1 MRRMEGGSVS
11 SGRSACV
18 PGGGR
23 WVDRHDDGNGRQTF
37 CRRETKGPRSRVLT
51 EAMKVDIV
59 FVYLCLVCVVSPA
72 SPRRVCVCVSWSAR
86 DWGGVA
92 RKIPSDESGE
102 TTAGSTRL
110 VTADSRLDGVEE
122 RSRGRVPLLSLRER
136 ASGATTRC
144 CVRQRRVKCHPRGI
158 FFICQ
163 AGRLHT
169 RGGFSWFIFSGK
181 NEPKTTS
188 QSTQGRIA
196 NRGFEHLMTE
206 LVGKE
211 VFAYAVFTY

>member
-1 MRRMEGGSVS
+1 MR
-11 SGRSACV
+11 
-18 PGGGR
+18 PGTRGR

-144 CVRQRRVKCHPRGI
+144 CVRQRRVKCMGI
-158 FFICQ
+158 PPVFARQ
-163 AGRLHT
+163 AASTHVEVFPGL
-169 RGGFSWFIFSGK
+169 FSAAKMNQKRRVNRRRVES
-181 NEPKTTS
+181 
-188 QSTQGRIA
+188 RIA
-196 NRGFEHLMTE
+196 
-206 LVGKE
+206 
-211 VFAYAVFTY
+211 ASSI

>member
-1 MRRMEGGSVS
+1 M
-11 SGRSACV
+11 
-18 PGGGR
+18 
-23 WVDRHDDGNGRQTF
+23 
-37 CRRETKGPRSRVLT
+37 LT

-144 CVRQRRVKCHPRGI
+144 CV
-158 FFICQ
+158 
-163 AGRLHT
+163 
-169 RGGFSWFIFSGK
+169 
-181 NEPKTTS
+181 
-188 QSTQGRIA
+188 
-196 NRGFEHLMTE
+196 
-206 LVGKE
+206 
-211 VFAYAVFTY
+211 

>member
-18 PGGGR
+18 SGGGR

-59 FVYLCLVCVVSPA
+59 FVYLCLVCVVPPA

-144 CVRQRRVKCHPRGI
+144 CVRQRRVK
-158 FFICQ
+158 
-163 AGRLHT
+163 
-169 RGGFSWFIFSGK
+169 
-181 NEPKTTS
+181 
-188 QSTQGRIA
+188 
-196 NRGFEHLMTE
+196 
-206 LVGKE
+206 
-211 VFAYAVFTY
+211 

>member
-18 PGGGR
+18 SGGGR

-59 FVYLCLVCVVSPA
+59 FVYFCLVCVVSPA

-144 CVRQRRVKCHPRGI
+144 CVPGKYRNIPSRVS
-158 FFICQ
+158 
-163 AGRLHT
+163 LHT

>member
-1 MRRMEGGSVS
+1 MR
-11 SGRSACV
+11 

-144 CVRQRRVKCHPRGI
+144 CVRQRRVKCHSRGI

-163 AGRLHT
+163 AGQAASTHVEVFP
-169 RGGFSWFIFSGK
+169 GFFSAAK
-181 NEPKTTS
+181 MNQKRRVNRRRVES
-188 QSTQGRIA
+188 RIA
-196 NRGFEHLMTE
+196 
-206 LVGKE
+206 
-211 VFAYAVFTY
+211 ASSI

>member
-18 PGGGR
+18 SGGGR

-144 CVRQRRVKCHPRGI
+144 CVPGKYRNIPSRVS
-158 FFICQ
+158 
-163 AGRLHT
+163 LHT

>member
-1 MRRMEGGSVS
+1 LAARLLRREWLRGARRAHELPREARRSTTSRGSTMRRMEGSSVS

-18 PGGGR
+18 PGQRGR

-59 FVYLCLVCVVSPA
+59 FVYLCLVCVVPPA

-144 CVRQRRVKCHPRGI
+144 CVRQRRVK
-158 FFICQ
+158 
-163 AGRLHT
+163 
-169 RGGFSWFIFSGK
+169 
-181 NEPKTTS
+181 
-188 QSTQGRIA
+188 
-196 NRGFEHLMTE
+196 
-206 LVGKE
+206 
-211 VFAYAVFTY
+211 

>member
-18 PGGGR
+18 SGGGR
-23 WVDRHDDGNGRQTF
+23 WVDRHDDGNGRHTF

-144 CVRQRRVKCHPRGI
+144 CVRQRRVKCHSRGI

-163 AGRLHT
+163 AGQAASTHVEVFPGL
-169 RGGFSWFIFSGK
+169 FSAAKMNQKRRVNRRRVES
-181 NEPKTTS
+181 
-188 QSTQGRIA
+188 RIA
-196 NRGFEHLMTE
+196 
-206 LVGKE
+206 
-211 VFAYAVFTY
+211 ASSI

>member
-1 MRRMEGGSVS
+1 MEGGSVS

-18 PGGGR
+18 SGGGR

-59 FVYLCLVCVVSPA
+59 FVYFCLVCVVSPA

-144 CVRQRRVKCHPRGI
+144 CVPGKYRNIPSRVS
-158 FFICQ
+158 
-163 AGRLHT
+163 LHT

>member
-1 MRRMEGGSVS
+1 MEGGSVS

-18 PGGGR
+18 SGGGR

-144 CVRQRRVKCHPRGI
+144 CVPGKYRNIPSRVS
-158 FFICQ
+158 
-163 AGRLHT
+163 LHT

>member
-1 MRRMEGGSVS
+1 MR
-11 SGRSACV
+11 

-59 FVYLCLVCVVSPA
+59 FVYLCLVCVVPPA

-144 CVRQRRVKCHPRGI
+144 CVPGKYRNIPSRVS
-158 FFICQ
+158 
-163 AGRLHT
+163 LHT

>member
-1 MRRMEGGSVS
+1 MEGSSVS

-18 PGGGR
+18 PGR

-59 FVYLCLVCVVSPA
+59 FVYLCLLCVVPPA

-144 CVRQRRVKCHPRGI
+144 CVPGKYRNIPSRVS
-158 FFICQ
+158 
-163 AGRLHT
+163 LHT

>member
-1 MRRMEGGSVS
+1 MEGSSVS

-18 PGGGR
+18 PGRGR

-144 CVRQRRVKCHPRGI
+144 CVPGKYRNIPSRVS
-158 FFICQ
+158 
-163 AGRLHT
+163 LHT